1 MSDHDQ
7 TPTSRRN
14 PKRRGFPRRAA
25 STEKPL
31 SAREQRFVDEYLV
44 DLKGEAAAI
53 RAGYSPKTAK
63 VQASQTLTR
72 LNVQAAV
79 EAGYKARQ
87 KRTQITGDATVR
99 ELNRL
104 AHADIRQFY
113 DEHGQ
118 LKPIHELPDDLAAC
132 ISSIEVVKKNLT
144 AGDGTLEYI
153 YRIKLWNKPQALE
166 LLGRHQGIFRED
178 QPSDAPDV
186 PAFTLPPDTPGVRV
200 H

>member
-1 MSDHDQ
+1 M
-7 TPTSRRN
+7 TEIAKPARR
-14 PKRRGFPRRAA
+14 PRPHRFPRRPV
-25 STEKPL
+25 SSDTPL
-31 SAREQRFVDEYLV
+31 RARERRFVEEYLV

-118 LKPIHELPDDLAAC
+118 LKPIHELP
-132 ISSIEVVKKNLT
+132 
-144 AGDGTLEYI
+144 
-153 YRIKLWNKPQALE
+153 
-166 LLGRHQGIFRED
+166 
-178 QPSDAPDV
+178 
-186 PAFTLPPDTPGVRV
+186 
-200 H
+200 